1 MNTEI
6 TPKIWNSR
14 QDPKHQ
20 DWVKQTFKYDT
31 VSNLFKHQ
39 RIVRDYMQSKSPYR
53 GLLMYAGLGVG
64 KTLAAITIAEV
75 NHDLDPIVMLPA
87 SLYTNFRSEMKKF
100 SKSNKT
106 PLYIK
111 YNGIRRDQ
119 IEDLPN
125 FDNKVI
131 IIDEVHG
138 FISRVVNG
146 STSSKMIYKKIF
158 EAKNSKI
165 ICLSGTP
172 LINYVQEFTLLVNLL
187 IGPQDCYVCQ
197 VPKDTSIDKLKSDPS
212 VLNVNQSTQT
222 KITVFLKNI
231 GDAGNSGD
239 IDEVLKKAGIPSNY
253 TMSHQAVLPLND
265 KLARCEFETLKTNRE
280 HVYFRRVLSGLVS
293 YFYYYNPD
301 DFATQSDINFVK
313 VPLSDTQ
320 FVEYTKA
327 RRVEFVEENPKIKII
342 PKKLK
347 GNMFCNIQ
355 PSNLISRNDF
365 HFKVASRIAS
375 NFVVPGVPRN
385 GKTED
390 YFDATNKFVTKESL
404 KEFAPKMKKIVDRI
418 QKSNGPCLVYSQY
431 RTKQGIGAF
440 AQVLELYGYSEV
452 KVSRLKGQY
461 QINKTGKAKKH
472 YIVFKTNADT
482 SKTQILMD
490 IFNKN
495 ASGLPRSIQLAD
507 LDVRVI
513 LITQAGSEG
522 ISLKGVR
529 QVHIM
534 EPYWNYIRVQ
544 QIIGRAIR
552 AKSHNHLDPAERHV
566 DVYVY
571 LATLTK
577 DQAEDM
583 KWDDGK
589 LSDAGVSTDET
600 IYRIAKKK
608 QDTLDHLLKMMKET
622 AMDCKIHL
630 KENRKSTPDLNCQ
643 L

>member
-1 MNTEI
+1 
-6 TPKIWNSR
+6 
-14 QDPKHQ
+14 
-20 DWVKQTFKYDT
+20 
-31 VSNLFKHQ
+31 
-39 RIVRDYMQSKSPYR
+39 
-53 GLLMYAGLGVG
+53 MYAGLGVG

-75 NHDLDPIVMLPA
+75 NRDLDPIVMLPA
-87 SLYTNFRSEMKKF
+87 SLYTNFRSEVKKF
-100 SKSNKT
+100 SQSKKA

-119 IEDLPN
+119 IEDLPD

-146 STSSKMIYKKIF
+146 STTSKMIYKKIF

-187 IGPQDCYVCQ
+187 IGPQDCYVCRI
-197 VPKDTSIDKLKSDPS
+197 PKDTSIEKLKSDPF
-212 VLNVNQSTQT
+212 VLNVNRNTQT
-222 KITVFLKNI
+222 RITVFLKNI
-231 GDAGNSGD
+231 GDSGNSGN

-253 TMSHQAVLPLND
+253 TTSHQAVLPLND
-265 KLARCEFETLKTNRE
+265 KLARSEFETLKTDRE

-301 DFATQSDINFVK
+301 DYARQSDINFVK

-320 FVEYTKA
+320 FAEYTKA
-327 RRVEFVEENPKIKII
+327 RRVEFLEENPKIKII

-347 GNMFCNIQ
+347 GNMFYNIE
-355 PSNLISRNDF
+355 PSNLVSRNDF
-365 HFKVASRIAS
+365 HFKGASRIAS

-404 KEFAPKMKKIVDRI
+404 KEFAPKMKRIIDRI

-452 KVSRLKGQY
+452 KVSRSKGEY
-461 QINKTGKAKKH
+461 QIKKEKEKENGGKKKKH
-472 YIVFKTNADT
+472 YIVFKTDTDT
-482 SKTQILMD
+482 SKTQLLMD

-495 ASGLPRSIQLAD
+495 VSGLPSSIQLAD
-507 LDVRVI
+507 LDVQVI

-552 AKSHNHLDPAERHV
+552 AKSHNHLDPAERIV

-577 DQAEDM
+577 EQAEDM

-630 KENRKSTPDLNCQ
+630 KENRKSTPDLNCR